1 MTQSTP
7 VQTPFQPDE
16 KIQHVKTGGFYR
28 IVCVAKVEATLEEV
42 YVYQALR
49 NMTYWTRPRAE
60 MLDGRFVRV
69 SSVDS
74 D

>member
-1 MTQSTP
+1 MTIQP
-7 VQTPFQPDE
+7 PFQPDE
-16 KIQHVKTGGFYR
+16 KIMHVKTGGFYR
-28 IVCVAKVEATLEEV
+28 IVCTARVEATLEDV

-69 SSVDS
+69 QVTD
-74 D
+74 

>member
-1 MTQSTP
+1 MRIDP
-7 VQTPFQPDE
+7 PFTPDE

-28 IVCVAKVEATLEEV
+28 IVTVAKVEATLEDV

-49 NMTYWTRPRAE
+49 NMTYWTRPYAE

-69 SSVDS
+69 SE
-74 D
+74 